1 MYSLSIDY
9 LFNRVYDVL
18 LWMKYVWLF
27 VFLRKNPE
35 DYLAENAGREWDG
48 LRDRGWFNEYFADK
62 EAAANTISNETTWQ
76 KILHMFGIKD
86 KDTDGDG
93 ISNIVDSKPYDPN
106 NLTQAQLK
114 ERFQQDYGFGDTVRD
129 WFGIGPKDTDRDG
142 VPDSYEK
149 AHGLNPNQT
158 DTDRDNSSDGQELT
172 LGTDPLNN
180 DTDKD
185 LILDGRDEAPLD
197 GSVSSIGQDTDGDGV
212 SDRLETLLGT
222 DIQNR
227 DSDGDG
233 IPDGMDTYPMDINN
247 DGVYSLPDFG
257 YAVDGLQTSIRNPV
271 LAFLSDMFSIMA
283 VIALCFFVAI
293 IMLWAIKFWSSLTKY
308 EEHFVDNKKEKEKQ
322 EKKEEKHDG
331 GHIGIPGLAV
341 TEEEVLPHHGLIDPP
356 AIEEFEN
363 HPRWAIVE
371 GYMSSNV
378 ESLWRIGILE
388 ADNML
393 REVLAEKGYAGVD
406 VGEMLMTAKFKTV
419 QLAWDAHLVRNKI
432 AHEGSSY
439 SLSSREAKRVFSL
452 YESVFLE
459 LGAIR

>member
-1 MYSLSIDY
+1 MYSLNLDY

-35 DYLAENAGREWDG
+35 DYLAENVGREWDG
-48 LRDRGWFNEYFADK
+48 LRDRGWFNDYFATKD
-62 EAAANTISNETTWQ
+62 AAASAVSNETTWQ
-76 KILHMFGIKD
+76 KILHLFGIKD
-86 KDTDGDG
+86 RDTDGDG

-114 ERFQQDYGFGDTVRD
+114 ERFEQDYTFGDKVRD
-129 WFGIGPKDTDRDG
+129 LFGLAPKDTDRDG

-172 LGTDPLNN
+172 VGTDPLNN
-180 DTDKD
+180 DTDRD

-197 GSVSSIGQDTDGDGV
+197 GKVSSIGQDTDGDGV
-212 SDRLETLLGT
+212 SDRLENLLGT
-222 DIQNR
+222 NIENR
-227 DSDGDG
+227 DTDGDG
-233 IPDGMDTYPMDINN
+233 IPDGMDTYPTDLNN
-247 DGVYSLPDFG
+247 DGTYALPDFG
-257 YAVDGLQTSIRNPV
+257 QAFDGLQTSIRNPV
-271 LAFLSDMFSIMA
+271 LAFVSDMFSVMA
-283 VIALCFFVAI
+283 VIALCFFVVI
-293 IMLWAIKFWSSLTKY
+293 IMMWVIKFWNSLNKY
-308 EEHFVDNKKEKEKQ
+308 DEHFVQEEEEKKKEKP
-322 EKKEEKHDG
+322 EEKYG
-331 GHIGIPGLAV
+331 GEHIGIPGLAV
-341 TEEEVLPHHGLIDPP
+341 SEDVTFPEEIPVPP
-356 AIEEFEN
+356 PSNEEFES

-378 ESLWRIGILE
+378 EALWRIGIIE

-393 REVLAEKGYAGVD
+393 REVLAEKGYAGED

-432 AHEGSSY
+432 AHEGSNY
-439 SLSSREAKRVFSL
+439 TLTAREAKRVFAL

-459 LGAIR
+459 LGAIQ